1 MPCILLTVRVFSL
14 RHTRNS
20 LPVLANSRRIPV
32 LAERTRIRSP
42 AEEGWPELMRA
53 VAYLPFAASYCA
65 TMSAGMRPRSLTS
78 RSRSLAQLRISLF
91 LASFA
96 LVLRPR
102 VGRPPDLSRPET
114 RLWR

>member
-1 MPCILLTVRVFSL
+1 MHSAHRPGILLAAHKEFAAS
-14 RHTRNS
+14 S
-20 LPVLANSRRIPV
+20 GKFQADSR
-32 LAERTRIRSP
+32 AGGRTRIRSP

-102 VGRPPDLSRPET
+102 AGRPPDLSRPET